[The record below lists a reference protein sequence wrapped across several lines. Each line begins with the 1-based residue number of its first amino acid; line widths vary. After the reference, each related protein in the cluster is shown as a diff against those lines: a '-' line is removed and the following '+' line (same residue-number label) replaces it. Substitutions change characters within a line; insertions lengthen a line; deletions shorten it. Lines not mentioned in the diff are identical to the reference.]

1 VGRIGLAFR
10 VFFRV
15 LFNAGLAER
24 VRPLLLAADAPA
36 PAVAPPSAETKA
48 PPKKRSPA
56 RSDALN
62 LLAMLQREARLV
74 DFIQE
79 PIGGYSDEQIGA
91 AVRDVHRDS
100 AAVLQRVF
108 ALAPIREESEGTTIE
123 LSSDFDAAQYRL
135 AGRVPEQPPFRGV
148 LAHHGWR
155 ATQCVLPEWNGSE
168 EAAPVIAPA
177 VMELS

>member
-1 VGRIGLAFR
+1 MGRIGLAFR
-10 VFFRV
+10 VFFRI
-15 LFNAGLAER
+15 LFDAPLAER
-24 VRPLLLAADAPA
+24 MRPLLIGEAPTPAAAP
-36 PAVAPPSAETKA
+36 SDEQKTA
-48 PPKKRSPA
+48 PPKKTPT

-79 PIGGYSDEQIGA
+79 PISGYSDEQIGA
-91 AVRDVHRDS
+91 AVRDVHRDC
-100 AAVLQRVF
+100 ATVLQRVF
-108 ALAPIREESEGTTIE
+108 SLAPIREEPEGAMVE
-123 LSSDFDAAQYRL
+123 LPGDFDAAQFRL

-155 ATQCVLPEWNGSE
+155 ATQCVLPEWNGSQ
-168 EAAPVIAPA
+168 EAASVIAPA